1 MNARALLFTAIN
13 LTAGLCAL
21 AVAHFHYLPL
31 LQSGATGVLQSYQV
45 SDISH

>member
-1 MNARALLFTAIN
+1 MKSQTLLFTAIN

-31 LQSGATGVLQSYQV
+31 LQNGATGMLQSYQV
-45 SDISH
+45 ADTPH